1 VSSEPAIRPESDAQP
16 ELEALRARIAE
27 LEDELEE
34 RTAAANAAVAA
45 AQDRIFWLDRFRI
58 DLNSLM
64 RRSGPR
70 TAWTV
75 VRVAAAFAAHL
86 KGGLDSMRRLPAR
99 VREILAEERDSAQH

>member
-1 VSSEPAIRPESDAQP
+1 VSSEPAIRPESDAQR

-27 LEDELEE
+27 LEHELEE
-34 RTAAANAAVAA
+34 RTASANAAVAA

-70 TAWTV
+70 TVWAA
-75 VRVAAAFAAHL
+75 VRLAAAFVAHL
-86 KGGLDSMRRLPAR
+86 KGGLDSLRRLPAR
-99 VREILAEERDSAQH
+99 AREILAEERDAARH